1 MTTFWWRTFCH
12 AMLHWMFIPRVIHF
26 IPYALYVLLHF
37 PVTLKYCRALLLR
50 FTEILLHL
58 SLRHP
63 RWIFPWGH
71 STKHMQKLSL
81 FQCPLFILY
90 ILSPS
95 THISHHKIRRP
106 RQTAHIAYFH
116 IICSIFTL
124 IFIAFGRNIFQEVCS
139 YLLFFFLLRWWEAKF
154 YIHT

>member
-1 MTTFWWRTFCH
+1 MAYILPRDAAMDVRTACDS
-12 AMLHWMFIPRVIHF
+12 LH
-26 IPYALYVLLHF
+26 LLRTLRIAAF
-37 PVTLKYCRALLLR
+37 SGLPLKYCRALLLR

-71 STKHMQKLSL
+71 LTKHMQKLSL
-81 FQCPLFILY
+81 FQCPLFIPY
-90 ILSPS
+90 ILSSS
-95 THISHHKIRRP
+95 THISHLKVRSP
-106 RQTAHIAYFH
+106 RQTAHIAYFR
-116 IICSIFTL
+116 IICSILPLF
-124 IFIAFGRNIFQEVCS
+124 FFAFGRNIFQKVCS